1 MTGRSYRVVAVVATL
16 GMLVG
21 AIAAAPAEAKKKKR
35 CRAYSSA
42 GVGKDAELSVVT
54 DKATAK
60 KPLEVMLPT
69 EPGFGFSSPDP
80 ESGQGPVSYAYQN
93 VQVDSKK
100 ASAKLFVRV
109 EFLQLW
115 DYDLYLRPDG
125 GVASH
130 WAAGFNQAPFVPGV
144 TDGTGNGGHSEIGAE
159 EIHGADSLDC
169 TGYTV
174 DVTSATTTGGD
185 VTLKLWLGK

>member
-1 MTGRSYRVVAVVATL
+1 MTARSFRVVAVVATL

-21 AIAAAPAEAKKKKR
+21 AIAAGPAEARKKKR

-42 GVGKDAELSVVT
+42 GVGKDAKLTVVT

-60 KPLEVMLPT
+60 KPLEVALPT
-69 EPGFGFSSPDP
+69 EPGLGFSSPDP
-80 ESGQGPVSYAYQN
+80 ESGQGPVSYAYHN
-93 VQVDSKK
+93 VQVDTKRR
-100 ASAKLFVRV
+100 AAKLFVRV
-109 EFLQLW
+109 EFLELW

-125 GVASH
+125 GAASH

-144 TDGTGNGGHSEIGAE
+144 TDGTGQGGHSEIGAE

-169 TGYTV
+169 AGYTV
-174 DVTSATTTGGD
+174 DVTSATTPGGD
-185 VTLKLWLGK
+185 VTVKLWLGK